1 MTDNVE
7 KPNHYTFGKYE
18 CIDVIEE
25 LSKQNDLQGAEGFLY
40 GNIIKYLWRYKHKN
54 GIEDLQKA
62 RWYLDRL
69 ISNTENDYKPVG
81 ENVLN
86 GIEGKNLNF
95 PFHSLSLMFVD
106 GGGTHLIRYAD
117 IFEESKSA
125 VIHQLKKILKF
136 PQNYFHVNV
145 FLNNRPIR
153 KNNRWN

>member
-1 MTDNVE
+1 MKMVFSDGRNITQINASL
-7 KPNHYTFGKYE
+7 
-18 CIDVIEE
+18 IADVTNLIE
-25 LSKQNDLQGAEGFLY
+25 
-40 GNIIKYLWRYKHKN
+40 
-54 GIEDLQKA
+54 
-62 RWYLDRL
+62 
-69 ISNTENDYKPVG
+69 
-81 ENVLN
+81 VLN

-136 PQNYFHVNV
+136 SQNYFHVNV